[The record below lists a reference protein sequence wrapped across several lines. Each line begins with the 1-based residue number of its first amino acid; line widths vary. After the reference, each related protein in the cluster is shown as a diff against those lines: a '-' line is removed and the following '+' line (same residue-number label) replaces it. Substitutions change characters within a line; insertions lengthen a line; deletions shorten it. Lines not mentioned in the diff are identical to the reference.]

1 MSRTYS
7 ALLKG
12 LLVGLT
18 VGIFGFILE
27 TLGVQSGLVKV
38 IVFWIGI
45 FVVLKAFEKYKIY
58 KTNSIND
65 PE

>member
-18 VGIFGFILE
+18 VGISGFILE
-27 TLGVQSGLVKV
+27 TLGVQSTLVKV
-38 IVFWIGI
+38 IVFWIAI
-45 FVVLKAFEKYKIY
+45 YVVLKAFKSIKYTKQ
-58 KTNSIND
+58 TR
-65 PE
+65 

>member
-38 IVFWIGI
+38 IVFWIAI
-45 FVVLKAFEKYKIY
+45 YVVLKTFEKYKIY

>member
-18 VGIFGFILE
+18 VGISGFILE
-27 TLGVQSGLVKV
+27 TLEVHSGLVKV
-38 IVFWIGI
+38 IVFWIAI
-45 FVVLKAFEKYKIY
+45 YVVLKTFEKYKIY

-65 PE
+65 PK

>member
-7 ALLKG
+7 AI
-12 LLVGLT
+12 LVGLT
-18 VGIFGFILE
+18 VGISGFILE

-38 IVFWIGI
+38 IVFWIAI
-45 FVVLKAFEKYKIY
+45 YVVLKAFEKYKIY